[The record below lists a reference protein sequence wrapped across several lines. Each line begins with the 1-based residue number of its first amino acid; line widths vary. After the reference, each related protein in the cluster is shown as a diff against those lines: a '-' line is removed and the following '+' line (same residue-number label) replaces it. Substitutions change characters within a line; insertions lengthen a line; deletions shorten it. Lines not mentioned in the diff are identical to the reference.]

1 MRKFLYLCI
10 LSGLILSLSS
20 CKDKKTEKETSVME
34 EIIKRNSRYDVKMT
48 RTADDSTTIVK
59 MATQYLD
66 LLQQNKIDEALDML
80 YEINESSEMQS
91 LSDTFRAVL
100 KNNLK
105 KFPVLSYSI
114 DDFHLY
120 TDNDVDV
127 RYTYEFMTKPEGAPE
142 NLPTTM
148 RGVLSPVRINGNW
161 YLTVSEF
168 LKDPEMNNMENS
180 KYSSIQTED
189 NEDN

>member
-34 EIIKRNSRYDVKMT
+34 EIIKSNSRYDVKMT

-127 RYTYEFMTKPEGAPE
+127 RYTYEFMTKPEGSPE

-189 NEDN
+189 NEDK

>member
-34 EIIKRNSRYDVKMT
+34 EIIKSNSRYDVKMT

-127 RYTYEFMTKPEGAPE
+127 RYTYEFMTKPEGSPE

>member
-1 MRKFLYLCI
+1 
-10 LSGLILSLSS
+10 LILSLSS

>member
-34 EIIKRNSRYDVKMT
+34 EIIKSNSRYDVKMT

>member
-34 EIIKRNSRYDVKMT
+34 EIIKSNSRYDVKMT

-168 LKDPEMNNMENS
+168 LKDPEMNNMENM
-180 KYSSIQTED
+180 KYSSTL
-189 NEDN
+189 NEGNEND